1 MSRLLNAAYTQV
13 GVAEVVGQKDNPEIL
28 KYFNELG
35 FDGSELKDETAWCS
49 AVINYLCKKL
59 HLPYS
64 GRLNARSWEAVGI
77 PVENPQPGD
86 LVIFWRGS
94 SPNDTI
100 TGTDVKKGHVGL
112 FINKVDGLIW
122 VLGGN
127 QGNRFSLEPY
137 SDTKLIGYRRLE
149 F

>member
-1 MSRLLNAAYTQV
+1 MAAFTQV
-13 GVAEVVGQKDNPEIL
+13 GVSEIEGEKDNPEIL

-35 FDGSELKDETAWCS
+35 FDGSKLKDETAWCS

-59 HLPYS
+59 NLNYS
-64 GRLNARSWEAVGI
+64 GKLDARSWLGVGI

-86 LVIFWRGS
+86 IVVFWRGS
-94 SPNDTI
+94 DPNDFI
-100 TGTDVKKGHVGL
+100 PGTQVKKGHVGL

-137 SDTKLIGYRRLE
+137 SDNKLLGYRRVE